1 MTDTLP
7 KVLFDRAARQGG
19 RYTWRDYA
27 DRVRDFALGLTE
39 LGFGRGQTL
48 AVVGDN
54 RPQLY
59 WAEVAAQA
67 LGGMPVPLYQ
77 DAIAAELHYVLEHSG
92 CAIVVAEDQ
101 EQVDKVL
108 EMRAGLPQIRH
119 IIYDDPKGLRRY
131 DEPGLLAFTA
141 VEERGQKAGE
151 AARRAFE
158 QELAAGRGEDIALIN
173 YTSG

>member
-1 MTDTLP
+1 
-7 KVLFDRAARQGG
+7 
-19 RYTWRDYA
+19 
-27 DRVRDFALGLTE
+27 
-39 LGFGRGQTL
+39 
-48 AVVGDN
+48 
-54 RPQLY
+54 
-59 WAEVAAQA
+59 
-67 LGGMPVPLYQ
+67 MPVPLYQ

-108 EMRAGLPQIRH
+108 EMRARLPQIRH

-158 QELAAGRGEDIALIN
+158 QELAAGRGRGVSLIH
-173 YTSG
+173 YTSRPTRVPKRALLS